1 MRVLVVPFPWKAHV
15 FNLVPLAWSLRT
27 AGHEVRAACWPD
39 LLDAVTSAGLTAVGV
54 GPGETSKVRRQ
65 RDRRQTSDRA
75 AAAKRSPQQGS
86 TRCSTYGQ
94 TASG

>member
-1 MRVLVVPFPWKAHV
+1 M
-15 FNLVPLAWSLRT
+15 PLAWSLRT
-27 AGHEVRAACWPD
+27 AGHEVRVACRPD

-65 RDRRQTSDRA
+65 RDRRQTSDPPPRRNGP
-75 AAAKRSPQQGS
+75 RSRDS
-86 TRCSTYGQ
+86 TRCPAYGQ